1 MKKSIPFMIVQ
12 DILLTGL
19 ILCVFA
25 FFHHVLPRLEAMDRS
40 EPSPAP
46 AVQTQ
51 AALSPAPE
59 TEQSPPAQAE
69 EESWG
74 EKFAEYFSPEIETG
88 ENFYKSPTVSV
99 TVETV
104 EQELDGHFQRWY
116 VADIYIADIKCF
128 ATYAENGSFETYAA
142 TPALE
147 IAELAGAIVSING
160 DYCNAQAQSGFFV
173 RNGVAYQQDVPAR
186 CDICVLYMD
195 GSLETYAPGEY
206 TAEEILERQ
215 PWQIWKFGP
224 ELLDGEGQ
232 PLESFNTS
240 SAIEAA
246 NPRSALGYYEPGH
259 YCFLVSEGRLR
270 DGGYGLT
277 MAELAQIFSDLGCKR
292 AYNLDG
298 GDSACMVLQGKVCNT
313 RSGQRELGDILLI
326 KEPEVQP

>member
-1 MKKSIPFMIVQ
+1 MKKSVPFMIIQ
-12 DILLTGL
+12 DVLLTGL

-25 FFHHVLPRLEAMDRS
+25 FFHHVQPRLSALSRS
-40 EPSPAP
+40 QSSPTP
-46 AVQTQ
+46 AVQT
-51 AALSPAPE
+51 APVISPARETEPGQKEEPEPE
-59 TEQSPPAQAE
+59 T
-69 EESWG
+69 WG
-74 EKFAEYFSPEIETG
+74 ERFAEHFSEEIQTG
-88 ENFYKSPTVSV
+88 ENFYKSPNVSV

-104 EQELDGHFQRWY
+104 EQELNGHFQRWY
-116 VADIYIADIKCF
+116 VADIYVRDISSF
-128 ATYAENGSFETYAA
+128 SAYVENGSYESYLT

-147 IAELAGAIVSING
+147 LAELAGAIVSING

-173 RNGVAYQQDVPAR
+173 RNGTAYQQDQLPR
-186 CDICVLYMD
+186 CDIAVLYTD

-206 TAEEILERQ
+206 TAEEILERE
-215 PWQIWKFGP
+215 PWQLWKFGP
-224 ELLDGEGQ
+224 ELLDENGQ

-259 YCFLVSEGRLR
+259 YCFVVSEGRLS

-277 MAELAQIFSDLGCKR
+277 MAELARIFSDLGCKR

-298 GDSACMVLQGKVCNT
+298 GDSACMVFNGEVCNI

>member
-1 MKKSIPFMIVQ
+1 MKKSVPFMIIQ
-12 DILLTGL
+12 DVLLTGL

-25 FFHHVLPRLEAMDRS
+25 FFHHVQPRLSALGRS
-40 EPSPAP
+40 QSSPTP

-51 AALSPAPE
+51 APAPKPTQDGEPEAE
-59 TEQSPPAQAE
+59 TWDER
-69 EESWG
+69 
-74 EKFAEYFSPEIETG
+74 FAEHFSEEIQTG
-88 ENFYKSPTVSV
+88 ENFYKSPNVSV

-104 EQELDGHFQRWY
+104 EQELNGHFQRWY
-116 VADIYIADIKCF
+116 VADIYVRDISSF
-128 ATYAENGSFETYAA
+128 SAYVENGSYESYLT

-147 IAELAGAIVSING
+147 LAELAGAIVSING

-173 RNGVAYQQDVPAR
+173 RNGTAYQQDQLPR
-186 CDICVLYMD
+186 CDIAVLYTD

-206 TAEEILERQ
+206 TAEEILERE
-215 PWQIWKFGP
+215 PWQLWKFGP
-224 ELLDGEGQ
+224 ELLDENGQ

-259 YCFLVSEGRLR
+259 YCFVVSEGRLS

-277 MAELAQIFSDLGCKR
+277 MAELARIFSDLGCKR

-298 GDSACMVLQGKVCNT
+298 GDSACMVFNGKVCNV

-326 KEPEVQP
+326 REPEVQS

>member
-1 MKKSIPFMIVQ
+1 MRRPIAFMIIQ
-12 DILLTGL
+12 DVLLTGL

-25 FFHHVLPRLEAMDRS
+25 FFHHVLPRLESAGGS
-40 EPSPAP
+40 SSVSAQTLYSPAP
-46 AVQTQ
+46 TAG
-51 AALSPAPE
+51 SAPE
-59 TEQSPPAQAE
+59 TAAPEPE
-69 EESWG
+69 TWG
-74 EKFAEYFSPEIETG
+74 ENFAQYFSQEIQTG
-88 ENFYKSPTVSV
+88 ENFYKSPNVSV

-104 EQELDGHFQRWY
+104 ERELDGHFQRWY
-116 VADIYIADIKCF
+116 VADIYVKDISCF
-128 ATYAENGSFETYAA
+128 STYVENDSYESYVT

-147 IAELAGAIVSING
+147 LAELAGAILSING

-173 RNGVAYQQDVPAR
+173 RNGVAYQQEQLPR
-186 CDICVLYMD
+186 CDIAVLYAD

-215 PWQIWKFGP
+215 PWQLWKFGP

-259 YCFLVSEGRLR
+259 YCFVVSEGRLR

-277 MAELAQIFSDLGCKR
+277 MAELAQIFSQLGCKR

-298 GDSACMVLQGKVCNT
+298 GDSACMVFNGELCNI

>member
-1 MKKSIPFMIVQ
+1 MRRPVPFMIIQ
-12 DILLTGL
+12 DVLLTGL

-25 FFHHVLPRLEAMDRS
+25 FFHHVLPRLESAGGS
-40 EPSPAP
+40 GSAGSAQSQSLYSPAP
-46 AVQTQ
+46 T
-51 AALSPAPE
+51 
-59 TEQSPPAQAE
+59 AE
-69 EESWG
+69 AWG
-74 EKFAEYFSPEIETG
+74 EKFAQYFSEEIETT
-88 ENFYKSPTVSV
+88 ENSYKSPNVSV

-104 EQELDGHFQRWY
+104 ERELEGHFQRWY
-116 VADIYIADIKCF
+116 VADIYVKDISCF
-128 ATYAENGSFETYAA
+128 STYVENDSYESYVT

-147 IAELAGAIVSING
+147 LAELAGAIVSING
-160 DYCNAQAQSGFFV
+160 DYCNAQNEEGLFV
-173 RNGVAYQQDVPAR
+173 RNGAVYQQEQLPR

-215 PWQIWKFGP
+215 PWQLWKFGP

-259 YCFLVSEGRLR
+259 YCFLVSEGRLS

-277 MAELAQIFSDLGCKR
+277 MAELAQIFSDLGCKS

-298 GDSACMVLQGKVCNT
+298 GDSACMVFQGEVCNI

-326 KEPEVQP
+326 REPEVQP

>member
-1 MKKSIPFMIVQ
+1 MKKSVPFMIIQ
-12 DILLTGL
+12 DVLLTGL

-25 FFHHVLPRLEAMDRS
+25 FFHHVQPRLSALGRS
-40 EPSPAP
+40 QSSPTP

-51 AALSPAPE
+51 APAPKPTQDGEPEAE
-59 TEQSPPAQAE
+59 TWDER
-69 EESWG
+69 
-74 EKFAEYFSPEIETG
+74 FAEHFSEEIQTG
-88 ENFYKSPTVSV
+88 ENFYKSPNVSV

-104 EQELDGHFQRWY
+104 EQELNGHFQRWY
-116 VADIYIADIKCF
+116 VADIYVRDISSF
-128 ATYAENGSFETYAA
+128 SAYVENGSYESYLT

-147 IAELAGAIVSING
+147 LAELAGAIVSING

-173 RNGVAYQQDVPAR
+173 RNGTAYQQDQLPR
-186 CDICVLYMD
+186 CDIAVLYTD

-206 TAEEILERQ
+206 TAEEILERE
-215 PWQIWKFGP
+215 PWQLWKFGP
-224 ELLDGEGQ
+224 ELLDENGQ

-259 YCFLVSEGRLR
+259 YCFVVSEGRLS

-277 MAELAQIFSDLGCKR
+277 MAELARIFSDLGCKR

-298 GDSACMVLQGKVCNT
+298 GDSACMVFNGEVCNV

-326 KEPEVQP
+326 REPEVQS

>member
-1 MKKSIPFMIVQ
+1 MKKSVPFMIIQ
-12 DILLTGL
+12 DVLLTGL

-25 FFHHVLPRLEAMDRS
+25 FFHHVQPRLSALSRS
-40 EPSPAP
+40 QSSPTP

-51 AALSPAPE
+51 APAPE
-59 TEQSPPAQAE
+59 PTQTSEPEPE
-69 EESWG
+69 TWG
-74 EKFAEYFSPEIETG
+74 ERFEEHFSDEVQIR
-88 ENFYKSPTVSV
+88 ENSYMSPNVSV

-116 VADIYIADIKCF
+116 VADIYVADISCL
-128 ATYAENGSFETYAA
+128 ASYVENDSYESYVT

-206 TAEEILERQ
+206 TVEEIMERQ
-215 PWQIWKFGP
+215 PWQVWKFGP
-224 ELLDGEGQ
+224 ELLDQNGQ

-246 NPRSALGYYEPGH
+246 NPRAAIGYYEPGH
-259 YCFLVSEGRLR
+259 YCFVVSEGRLR

-277 MAELAQIFSDLGCKR
+277 MGELAQIFSDLGCKS

-298 GDSACMVLQGKVCNT
+298 GDSACMVFQGEVCNV

-326 KEPEVQP
+326 KEPEVQS

>member
-1 MKKSIPFMIVQ
+1 MKKSVPFMIIQ
-12 DILLTGL
+12 DVLLTGL

-25 FFHHVLPRLEAMDRS
+25 FFHHVQPRLSALGRS
-40 EPSPAP
+40 QSSPAP
-46 AVQTQ
+46 TVQT
-51 AALSPAPE
+51 APE
-59 TEQSPPAQAE
+59 DTPEPVRTEQPEPE
-69 EESWG
+69 TWG
-74 EKFAEYFSPEIETG
+74 EKFAAYFSDGLQTG
-88 ENFYKSPTVSV
+88 ENFYKSPNVSV

-104 EQELDGHFQRWY
+104 EQELNGHFQRWY
-116 VADIYIADIKCF
+116 VADIYVRDISSF
-128 ATYAENGSFETYAA
+128 SAYVENGSYESYLT

-147 IAELAGAIVSING
+147 LAELAGAIVSING

-173 RNGVAYQQDVPAR
+173 RNGTAYQQDQLPR
-186 CDICVLYMD
+186 CDIAVLYTD

-206 TAEEILERQ
+206 TAEEILERE
-215 PWQIWKFGP
+215 PWQLWKFGP
-224 ELLDGEGQ
+224 ELLDENGQ

-259 YCFLVSEGRLR
+259 YCFVVSEGRLS

-277 MAELAQIFSDLGCKR
+277 MAELARIFSDLGCKR

-298 GDSACMVLQGKVCNT
+298 GDSACMVFNGKVCNV

-326 KEPEVQP
+326 REPEVQS

>member
-1 MKKSIPFMIVQ
+1 MRRSLPFMIIQ
-12 DILLTGL
+12 DVLLTGL

-25 FFHHVLPRLEAMDRS
+25 FFHHVLPRLEAMDSS
-40 EPSPAP
+40 EASPSPTVQAEISQSPAP
-46 AVQTQ
+46 VQPT
-51 AALSPAPE
+51 PAK
-59 TEQSPPAQAE
+59 TE

-74 EKFAEYFSPEIETG
+74 EKFAQYFSQEIQTG
-88 ENFYKSPTVSV
+88 ENFYKSPNVSV

-104 EQELDGHFQRWY
+104 EQELNGHFQRWY
-116 VADIYIADIKCF
+116 VADIYVRDISSF
-128 ATYAENGSFETYAA
+128 SAYVENGSYESYLT

-147 IAELAGAIVSING
+147 LAELAGAILSING

-173 RNGVAYQQDVPAR
+173 RNGIAYQQEQLPR
-186 CDICVLYMD
+186 CDIAVLYMD

-206 TAEEILERQ
+206 TAEEILERE
-215 PWQIWKFGP
+215 PWQLWKFGP
-224 ELLDGEGQ
+224 ELLDENGQ

-259 YCFLVSEGRLR
+259 YCFVVSEGRLR

-298 GDSACMVLQGKVCNT
+298 GDSACMVFNGELCNI

>member
-1 MKKSIPFMIVQ
+1 MRRSLPFMIIQ
-12 DILLTGL
+12 DVLLTGL

-25 FFHHVLPRLEAMDRS
+25 FFHHVLPRLEAADKS

-46 AVQTQ
+46 EVQTE

-59 TEQSPPAQAE
+59 TEQPAPAQPE

-74 EKFAEYFSPEIETG
+74 EKFAEHFSPEIQTG
-88 ENFYKSPTVSV
+88 ENFYKSPNVSV
-99 TVETV
+99 AVETV
-104 EQELDGHFQRWY
+104 EQELEGHFQRWY
-116 VADIYIADIKCF
+116 VADIYIKDISCF
-128 ATYAENGSFETYAA
+128 SSYVENDSYESYVT

-147 IAELAGAIVSING
+147 LAELAGAILSING
-160 DYCNAQAQSGFFV
+160 DYCNAQNEKGLFV
-173 RNGVAYQQDVPAR
+173 RNGVVYQQEQLPR
-186 CDICVLYMD
+186 CDIAVLYTD

-206 TAEEILERQ
+206 TAEGILERQ
-215 PWQIWKFGP
+215 PWQLWKFGP
-224 ELLDGEGQ
+224 ELLDADGQ
-232 PLESFNTS
+232 PLGSFNTS

-259 YCFLVSEGRLR
+259 YRFVVSEGRLR

-298 GDSACMVLQGKVCNT
+298 GDSACMVFNGQVCNV

>member
-1 MKKSIPFMIVQ
+1 MKKSVPFMIIQ
-12 DILLTGL
+12 DVLLTGL

-25 FFHHVLPRLEAMDRS
+25 FFHHVQPRLSALSRS
-40 EPSPAP
+40 QSSPSP

-51 AALSPAPE
+51 APAPE
-59 TEQSPPAQAE
+59 PTQDGEPEAE
-69 EESWG
+69 TWG
-74 EKFAEYFSPEIETG
+74 ERFAEHFSEEIQTG
-88 ENFYKSPTVSV
+88 ENFYKSPNVSV

-116 VADIYIADIKCF
+116 VADIYVADISCL
-128 ATYAENGSFETYAA
+128 ASYVENDSYESYVT

-147 IAELAGAIVSING
+147 LAELAGAIVSING

-173 RNGVAYQQDVPAR
+173 RNGRVYQQEELPR
-186 CDICVLYMD
+186 CDIAVLYTD

-206 TAEEILERQ
+206 TVEEILERQ
-215 PWQIWKFGP
+215 PWQVWKFGP
-224 ELLDGEGQ
+224 ELLDGAGQ

-246 NPRSALGYYEPGH
+246 NPRAAIGYFEPGH
-259 YCFLVSEGRLR
+259 YCFVVSEGRLR

-277 MAELAQIFSDLGCKR
+277 MAELAQIFSDLGCKS

-298 GDSACMVLQGKVCNT
+298 GDSACMVFQGEVCNI

-326 KEPEVQP
+326 REPEVQP

>member
-1 MKKSIPFMIVQ
+1 MRRSIPFMIVQ
-12 DILLTGL
+12 DIVLTGI

-25 FFHHVLPRLEAMDRS
+25 FFHHVLPRLSALGESVPSPTVQAVPALTPARESEAPQTS
-40 EPSPAP
+40 EPE
-46 AVQTQ
+46 
-51 AALSPAPE
+51 PE
-59 TEQSPPAQAE
+59 T
-69 EESWG
+69 WG
-74 EKFAEYFSPEIETG
+74 ERFAEHFSDEVQIR
-88 ENFYKSPTVSV
+88 ENSYMSPNVSV

-173 RNGVAYQQDVPAR
+173 RNGVAYQQDVPTR

-206 TAEEILERQ
+206 TVEEIMERQ
-215 PWQIWKFGP
+215 PWQVWKFGP
-224 ELLDGEGQ
+224 ELLDQNGQ

-246 NPRSALGYYEPGH
+246 NPRAAIGYYEPGH
-259 YCFLVSEGRLR
+259 YCFVVSEGRLR

-277 MAELAQIFSDLGCKR
+277 MGELAQIFSDLGCKS

-298 GDSACMVLQGKVCNT
+298 GDSACMVFQGEVCNV

-326 KEPEVQP
+326 KEPEVQS

>member
-1 MKKSIPFMIVQ
+1 MKKSVPFMIIQ
-12 DILLTGL
+12 DVLLTGL

-25 FFHHVLPRLEAMDRS
+25 FFHHVQPRLSALGRS
-40 EPSPAP
+40 QSSPTP

-51 AALSPAPE
+51 APAPKPTQDGEPEAE
-59 TEQSPPAQAE
+59 TWDER
-69 EESWG
+69 
-74 EKFAEYFSPEIETG
+74 FAEHFSEEIQTG
-88 ENFYKSPTVSV
+88 ENFYKSPNVSV

-104 EQELDGHFQRWY
+104 EQELNGHFQRWY
-116 VADIYIADIKCF
+116 VADIYVRDISSF
-128 ATYAENGSFETYAA
+128 SAYVENGSYESYVT

-147 IAELAGAIVSING
+147 LAELAGAIVSING

-173 RNGVAYQQDVPAR
+173 RNGTAYQQDQLPR
-186 CDICVLYMD
+186 CDIAVLYTD

-206 TAEEILERQ
+206 TAEEILERE
-215 PWQIWKFGP
+215 PWQLWKFGP
-224 ELLDGEGQ
+224 ELLDENGQ

-259 YCFLVSEGRLR
+259 YCFVVSEGRLS

-277 MAELAQIFSDLGCKR
+277 MAELARIFSDLGCKR

-298 GDSACMVLQGKVCNT
+298 GDSACMVFNGKVCNV

-326 KEPEVQP
+326 REPEVQS

>member
-1 MKKSIPFMIVQ
+1 MKRSTAFMIIQ
-12 DILLTGL
+12 DIVLTGL

-25 FFHHVLPRLEAMDRS
+25 FFHHVLPRLGALGES
-40 EPSPAP
+40 VPAP
-46 AVQTQ
+46 T
-51 AALSPAPE
+51 
-59 TEQSPPAQAE
+59 AQAVPAGTPSQ
-69 EESWG
+69 ESEASRTW
-74 EKFAEYFSPEIETG
+74 EPEPENWRERFAEHFSDEVQIR
-88 ENFYKSPTVSV
+88 ENSYISSNVSV

-116 VADIYIADIKCF
+116 VADIYIADIECF

-173 RNGVAYQQDVPAR
+173 RNGIAYQQEDLPR
-186 CDICVLYMD
+186 CDIAVLYTD

-206 TAEEILERQ
+206 TAEEILERR
-215 PWQIWKFGP
+215 PWQLWKFGP
-224 ELLDGEGQ
+224 ELLDEEGE
-232 PLESFNTS
+232 PLEGFNTS

-246 NPRSALGYYEPGH
+246 NPRSAIGYYEPGH
-259 YCFLVSEGRLR
+259 YCFVVSEGRLR

-277 MAELAQIFSDLGCKR
+277 MAELARIFSDLGCKS

-298 GDSACMVLQGKVCNT
+298 GDSACMVFNGKVCNM

>member
-1 MKKSIPFMIVQ
+1 MKKSVPFMIIQ
-12 DILLTGL
+12 DVLLTGL

-25 FFHHVLPRLEAMDRS
+25 FFHHVQPRLSALGRS
-40 EPSPAP
+40 QSSPTP

-51 AALSPAPE
+51 APAPKPTQDGEPEAE
-59 TEQSPPAQAE
+59 TWDER
-69 EESWG
+69 
-74 EKFAEYFSPEIETG
+74 FAEHFSEEIQTG
-88 ENFYKSPTVSV
+88 ENFYKSPNVSV

-104 EQELDGHFQRWY
+104 EQELNGHFQRWY
-116 VADIYIADIKCF
+116 VADIYVRDISSF
-128 ATYAENGSFETYAA
+128 SAYVENGSYESYVT

-147 IAELAGAIVSING
+147 LAELAGAIVSING

-173 RNGVAYQQDVPAR
+173 RNGTAYQQDQLPR
-186 CDICVLYMD
+186 CDIAVLYTD

-206 TAEEILERQ
+206 TAEEILERE
-215 PWQIWKFGP
+215 PWQLWKFGP
-224 ELLDGEGQ
+224 ELLDENGQ

-259 YCFLVSEGRLR
+259 YCFVVSEGRLS

-277 MAELAQIFSDLGCKR
+277 MAELARIFSDLGCKR

-298 GDSACMVLQGKVCNT
+298 GDSACMVFNGEVCNV

-326 KEPEVQP
+326 REPEVQS

>member
-1 MKKSIPFMIVQ
+1 MRRSLPFMIIQ
-12 DILLTGL
+12 DVLLTGL

-25 FFHHVLPRLEAMDRS
+25 FFHHVLPRLEAADKS

-46 AVQTQ
+46 EVQTE

-59 TEQSPPAQAE
+59 TEQPAPAQPE

-74 EKFAEYFSPEIETG
+74 EKFAEHFSPEIQTG
-88 ENFYKSPTVSV
+88 ENFYKSPNVSV
-99 TVETV
+99 AVETV
-104 EQELDGHFQRWY
+104 EQELEGHFQRWY
-116 VADIYIADIKCF
+116 VADIYIKDISCF
-128 ATYAENGSFETYAA
+128 SSYVENDSYESYVT

-147 IAELAGAIVSING
+147 LAELAGAILSING
-160 DYCNAQAQSGFFV
+160 DYCNAQNEKGLFV
-173 RNGVAYQQDVPAR
+173 RNGVVYQQEQLPR
-186 CDICVLYMD
+186 CDIAVLYTD

-206 TAEEILERQ
+206 TAEGILERQ
-215 PWQIWKFGP
+215 PWQLWKFGP
-224 ELLDGEGQ
+224 ELLDADGQ
-232 PLESFNTS
+232 PLGSFNTS

-259 YCFLVSEGRLR
+259 YCFVVSEGRLR

-298 GDSACMVLQGKVCNT
+298 GDSACMVFNGQVCNV

>member
-1 MKKSIPFMIVQ
+1 MKKSVPFMIIQ
-12 DILLTGL
+12 DVLLTGL

-25 FFHHVLPRLEAMDRS
+25 FFHHVQPRLSALSRS
-40 EPSPAP
+40 QSSPTP

-51 AALSPAPE
+51 APAPE
-59 TEQSPPAQAE
+59 PTQTSEPEPE
-69 EESWG
+69 TWG
-74 EKFAEYFSPEIETG
+74 ERFEEHFSDEVQIR
-88 ENFYKSPTVSV
+88 ENSYMSPNVSV

-116 VADIYIADIKCF
+116 VADIYVADISCL
-128 ATYAENGSFETYAA
+128 ASYVENDSYESYVT

-147 IAELAGAIVSING
+147 LAELAGAIVSING

-173 RNGVAYQQDVPAR
+173 RNGIAYQQEELPR
-186 CDICVLYMD
+186 CDIAVLYTD

-206 TAEEILERQ
+206 TVEEILERQ
-215 PWQIWKFGP
+215 PWQVWKFGP
-224 ELLDGEGQ
+224 ELLDGAGR

-259 YCFLVSEGRLR
+259 YCFVVSEGRLR

-277 MAELAQIFSDLGCKR
+277 MAELAQIFSDLGCKS

-298 GDSACMVLQGKVCNT
+298 GDSACMVFNGEVCNV

-326 KEPEVQP
+326 REPEVQP

>member
-1 MKKSIPFMIVQ
+1 MKKSVPFMIIQ
-12 DILLTGL
+12 DVLLTGL

-25 FFHHVLPRLEAMDRS
+25 FFHHVQPRLSALSRS
-40 EPSPAP
+40 QSSPTP

-51 AALSPAPE
+51 APAPE
-59 TEQSPPAQAE
+59 PTQDGEPEAE
-69 EESWG
+69 TWG
-74 EKFAEYFSPEIETG
+74 ERFAEHFSEEIQTG
-88 ENFYKSPTVSV
+88 ENFYKGPNVSV
-99 TVETV
+99 TMETV

-116 VADIYIADIKCF
+116 VADIYVADIGCL
-128 ATYAENGSFETYAA
+128 ASYVENDSYESYVT

-147 IAELAGAIVSING
+147 LAELAGAIVSING

-173 RNGVAYQQDVPAR
+173 RNGTVYQQEELPR
-186 CDICVLYMD
+186 CDIAVLYTD

-206 TAEEILERQ
+206 TVEEILERQ
-215 PWQIWKFGP
+215 PWQVWKFGP
-224 ELLDGEGQ
+224 ELLDGAGQ

-259 YCFLVSEGRLR
+259 YCFVVSEGRLR

-277 MAELAQIFSDLGCKR
+277 MAELAQIFSDLGCKS

-298 GDSACMVLQGKVCNT
+298 GDSACMVFQGEVCNI

-326 KEPEVQP
+326 REPEVQS